1 MMDLWNQANIRY
13 VHPSQRIVRDC
24 TCMWVLY
31 LASFHVHEN
40 VHTSLSKGLS
50 QSVTP
55 FLFIYLFSVIRVVHK
70 ILHDFWFLVLNI
82 TCFMRTCSP
91 LVDIVINNCGLLAV
105 GHRYFIQ
112 PHLTSTKTL
121 VSISANFKFWFSFE
135 FSP

>member
-1 MMDLWNQANIRY
+1 
-13 VHPSQRIVRDC
+13 
-24 TCMWVLY
+24 MWVLY

-55 FLFIYLFSVIRVVHK
+55 FLFIYLFSVFRVVHK

-121 VSISANFKFWFSFE
+121 VSISANFKF
-135 FSP
+135 